1 MQLAWSSSDESI
13 EKAAVS
19 AFTSD
24 LVVHSS
30 YSCAQHPFTPYSE
43 LLVIQWDR
51 NKIFTLVLNY
61 FKKQMQQLPLKAVA
75 RWTLNDGHF
84 LLLLPVQG
92 THLLLAVS
100 VRSSK
105 AADHFCFRLLCVH
118 MAMCGEGRDV
128 LGLCGKVL
136 VVGMLQGW
144 LL

>member
-1 MQLAWSSSDESI
+1 MQQAWSSSDESI

-51 NKIFTLVLNY
+51 KKIFTLVLNY
-61 FKKQMQQLPLKAVA
+61 FKKQMQQLPLKA
-75 RWTLNDGHF
+75 RWTLNRVRF
-84 LLLLPVQG
+84 LLFLSVQG
-92 THLLLAVS
+92 ALLLLAVS
-100 VRSSK
+100 VRSSI
-105 AADHFCFRLLCVH
+105 AVDHFCFRLLCVH
-118 MAMCGEGRDV
+118 MAMYGECKDV

-136 VVGMLQGW
+136 VGGGGLQGW